1 MCARYYSN
9 QNVEGG
15 GDNATSLVSVSQSL
29 RLATLSFFPIISCN
43 VALGGTSSTLDSV
56 TISNEFLTNGTNSH
70 KNAVV
75 AVRAFAQRVSGLQ
88 GFTGKLL
95 GSEKTQVVARSPS
108 RAACAR
114 NRANVV
120 LRGVHLQ
127 ILYSGDIRP
136 APTVDPPPPCGPA
149 RGAPTAAQPSPEYPR
164 TSPLLRKTQHTP
176 AQAPRLETAIEG
188 ACESEPEL
196 SERRGFF
203 MYRIPR
209 HPARPVR
216 AFHTRH
222 LPMQC

>member
-1 MCARYYSN
+1 LCARYYSN

-29 RLATLSFFPIISCN
+29 SLATLSFCPIISCN
-43 VALGGTSSTLDSV
+43 VALGGTSSTLDSD

-127 ILYSGDIRP
+127 ILYSGIYDQRLLLIP
-136 APTVDPPPPCGPA
+136 HLHAVPPVV
-149 RGAPTAAQPSPEYPR
+149 
-164 TSPLLRKTQHTP
+164 LRKQLSHLRSTRELLHRSGRLNIYQHKHRDFK
-176 AQAPRLETAIEG
+176 QR
-188 ACESEPEL
+188 
-196 SERRGFF
+196 
-203 MYRIPR
+203 
-209 HPARPVR
+209 
-216 AFHTRH
+216 
-222 LPMQC
+222 